1 MVEAMY
7 ENTKARVV
15 VVGSGMSNEFQVN
28 IGLRQ
33 GELISR
39 KISTTDALRKI
50 MYADDLV
57 IVAEHREELQGALEE
72 WNEMFKKHGLKMNLD
87 KTEVMWVGKQ
97 REELN
102 IRLEEKDIKQVNNF
116 VYLGGNISENGRVDV
131 EVRRR
136 IQAGAN
142 AWRHVEG
149 VMVDRK
155 ISRKLKGKVLDSCVV
170 PASTYGLETLAL
182 SELHQHKL
190 QVCENNWIR
199 KIAGVRRVERRR
211 MKDLREEVGSKACI
225 VGKIVKSR
233 MKWAGHMVRMN
244 DDKLPKRAETKRQ
257 EGSRKRGRPQLR
269 WEDCVKRNLR
279 KAKEEEKWREKAN
292 NRDRWKLITKAAVLR
307 SDQ

>member
-15 VVGSGMSNEFQVN
+15 VGSGMSNELHVN

-33 GELISR
+33 GSALSPLLFILLMGLIGR

-50 MYADDLV
+50 MYAYD
-57 IVAEHREELQGALEE
+57 IVVAAEHREESQGALEE
-72 WNEMFKKHGLKMNLD
+72 WNYMFKKHGLKMNLD
-87 KTEVMWVGKQ
+87 KTEVMWVEKQ

-102 IRLEEKDIKQVNNF
+102 ISLEEKYIKQVNNC

-131 EVRRR
+131 DVRRR
-136 IQAGAN
+136 IQAGAS
-142 AWRHVEG
+142 AFRKVEG

-199 KIAGVRRVERRR
+199 KIAGVRRVERLR
-211 MKDLREEVGSKACI
+211 MKELR
-225 VGKIVKSR
+225 
-233 MKWAGHMVRMN
+233 
-244 DDKLPKRAETKRQ
+244 
-257 EGSRKRGRPQLR
+257 
-269 WEDCVKRNLR
+269 
-279 KAKEEEKWREKAN
+279 
-292 NRDRWKLITKAAVLR
+292 
-307 SDQ
+307 

>member
-1 MVEAMY
+1 MALAFVDLEKAFDTVPRRMAMATLRWMGAPESEVKMVEAMY
-7 ENTKARVV
+7 ENTTARV

-28 IGLRQ
+28 IELRQ
-33 GELISR
+33 GSALSPLLFIIVMELISR

-72 WNEMFKKHGLKMNLD
+72 WNVMFKKHGLKMNLD
-87 KTEVMWVGKQ
+87 QTEVMWVGKQ

-102 IRLEEKDIKQVNNF
+102 IRLEEIDIKQVKHF
-116 VYLGGNISENGRVDV
+116 VYLGGNISENVDV

-142 AWRHVEG
+142 AWINAEG

-155 ISRKLKGKVLDSCVV
+155 ISRKLKGKVLDYCVV

-182 SELHQHKL
+182 SELHQNKL

-199 KIAGVRRVERRR
+199 KIAGVRRVER
-211 MKDLREEVGSKACI
+211 
-225 VGKIVKSR
+225 
-233 MKWAGHMVRMN
+233 
-244 DDKLPKRAETKRQ
+244 
-257 EGSRKRGRPQLR
+257 
-269 WEDCVKRNLR
+269 
-279 KAKEEEKWREKAN
+279 
-292 NRDRWKLITKAAVLR
+292 
-307 SDQ
+307 

>member
-1 MVEAMY
+1 
-7 ENTKARVV
+7 
-15 VVGSGMSNEFQVN
+15 MSNEFQVN

-33 GELISR
+33 GSALSPLLFILVMELISR
-39 KISTTDALRKI
+39 KISTTDALKKI
-50 MYADDLV
+50 MYAEDLV

-87 KTEVMWVGKQ
+87 KTEVIWVGKH

-102 IRLEEKDIKQVNNF
+102 IRLEGKDIKQVKNF
-116 VYLGGNISENGRVDV
+116 VYLGGNISENGRV

-142 AWRHVEG
+142 AWRNVEG
-149 VMVDRK
+149 VMMDRK
-155 ISRKLKGKVLDSCVV
+155 ISRKLKGEVLDSCVV

-199 KIAGVRRVERRR
+199 RIARVPRVERRR
-211 MKDLREEVGSKACI
+211 MKDLREEVGTKACI

-233 MKWAGHMVRMN
+233 MKWAGHMVRMK
-244 DDKLPKRAETKRQ
+244 DEQLPKRSETMKHD
-257 EGSRKRGRPQLR
+257 G
-269 WEDCVKRNLR
+269 C
-279 KAKEEEKWREKAN
+279 
-292 NRDRWKLITKAAVLR
+292 
-307 SDQ
+307 